1 MNRLYYFFAVSV
13 ICYACNSQTLFHS
26 NQLVGT
32 KWELI
37 TEDSHTH
44 LVEFKADTVT
54 HVQIFPTTGRTISD
68 DFLYSLNMQRPA
80 GYDTTVMRNPS
91 TGIYYT
97 EYSEKYGE
105 MTTYEIITL
114 TEDSLI
120 LRFEDDQ
127 RNYIGGFE
135 PISKYKRIE

>member
-1 MNRLYYFFAVSV
+1 
-13 ICYACNSQTLFHS
+13 
-26 NQLVGT
+26 LVGT